1 MICVATQ
8 AVEAGMDLDADLLV
22 TELAPW
28 SSLVQRF
35 GRCNRHGLRKDSRIF
50 WISLESDKAA
60 ATYSLQ
66 ELKDS
71 RGVLNKLEGKDANP
85 AMLDSVGIKERTV
98 IRPIIRWKDVLDLFD
113 TTPDLAG
120 NDLDVSR
127 YIRDGQDNDA
137 NVFWREF
144 EGEKDD
150 ADQPKPTSEEFCSVA
165 ISQLQDF
172 LKKAKTKAYARDVL
186 DGKWK
191 AAAAVIPGGVYMLP
205 VSAGGYSTQLGWR
218 GDPKDK
224 VTCCPPSDSS
234 ADAPEATG
242 EYPTSFLGVPVT
254 LKQHTNNVARK
265 TRYLVQSLSLGK

>member
-1 MICVATQ
+1 M
-8 AVEAGMDLDADLLV
+8 
-22 TELAPW
+22 
-28 SSLVQRF
+28 
-35 GRCNRHGLRKDSRIF
+35 
-50 WISLESDKAA
+50 
-60 ATYSLQ
+60 
-66 ELKDS
+66 
-71 RGVLNKLEGKDANP
+71 
-85 AMLDSVGIKERTV
+85 
-98 IRPIIRWKDVLDLFD
+98 DLFD

-172 LKKAKTKAYARDVL
+172 LEKAKTKAYAWDVL

-234 ADAPEATG
+234 ADAPESIG

-254 LKQHTNNVARK
+254 LKQHTNKRRQKNKMSCSIAVSGKVGIRFSKVAQWHDVGKAHPDFQDMLRK
-265 TRYLVQSLSLGK
+265 GMEIGEETATKELLAKSGTNKKADANAGIFATNFFPR